1 MGDRVQ
7 RRAVRTEAFHDR
19 VEAMPRARRERSRDD
34 TWFDAANSVPM
45 LESHVRRLS
54 TELSEVLSQ
63 YESFVDCSDGNTTA
77 TATFGTC
84 APDLDEP
91 HSCPHASFAASN
103 QSLPAMLP
111 AAPPPAAHANG
122 AGPHHIHH
130 PSVASSATRVS
141 ADARPT
147 VMRADQAASIS
158 MLAPAPL
165 GAPMRAHVP
174 TARPNH
180 ATGGIRSLPSN
191 PHRTLLTSRPW
202 DELRLIMTNMTT
214 HKILNQGMRDQEY
227 VVSNMR
233 NFSINLVLVGG
244 PHDEL
249 SANALD
255 LRATLIF
262 ENGNP
267 VHPLPHDMHTPL
279 LVGDTEVTTCNGGVA
294 MRLKM
299 GTNSL
304 STRMGRQ
311 RFRICVHP
319 RDEAFRLRYS
329 MLSVVSEPLRS
340 VTKLDRKPRQSNA
353 DGCALEV

>member
-1 MGDRVQ
+1 
-7 RRAVRTEAFHDR
+7 
-19 VEAMPRARRERSRDD
+19 
-34 TWFDAANSVPM
+34 
-45 LESHVRRLS
+45 
-54 TELSEVLSQ
+54 
-63 YESFVDCSDGNTTA
+63 
-77 TATFGTC
+77 
-84 APDLDEP
+84 
-91 HSCPHASFAASN
+91 
-103 QSLPAMLP
+103 
-111 AAPPPAAHANG
+111 
-122 AGPHHIHH
+122 
-130 PSVASSATRVS
+130 
-141 ADARPT
+141 
-147 VMRADQAASIS
+147 
-158 MLAPAPL
+158 
-165 GAPMRAHVP
+165 
-174 TARPNH
+174 
-180 ATGGIRSLPSN
+180 
-191 PHRTLLTSRPW
+191 
-202 DELRLIMTNMTT
+202 MTNMTT